1 MKKYKYAASP
11 IAVLTLLAFGLATLF
26 GPAWAGKPEFLD
38 ILAPALKKGAVLIP
52 KMAVATQV
60 MKGDR
65 AVGINLEFEECEND
79 YPSVLLPAPAKGWD
93 LSSYDALEVEI
104 ENTGTGSEKSLFC
117 VGMQNFGGSRKN
129 QNGIALVPG
138 EIGFVR
144 VEFGFSWGKPDEKPD
159 LKSIDAIFIFIG
171 PKQKAACVIKSL
183 RAVKN

>member
-1 MKKYKYAASP
+1 MKKYKYATKP
-11 IAVLTLLAFGLATLF
+11 IAVFALLAYGLATLSC
-26 GPAWAGKPEFLD
+26 PAWAGKPESLD

-52 KMAVATQV
+52 KLAVATQV

-65 AVGINLEFEECEND
+65 AVGIKFEFEECENE

-117 VGMQNFGGSRKN
+117 VGMQNFGVSPNN

-138 EIGFVR
+138 QIGFLR
-144 VEFGFSWGKPDEKPD
+144 VEFGFSWGKPEEKPD
-159 LKSIDAIFIFIG
+159 LKSIDAINIFVG